1 MAFAICRP
9 RHPGSPIGPRTP
21 ASPAASNPNRG
32 RRLPL
37 AALPDSNWTSLVESE
52 VNFAVTAAP
61 RIDDY
66 PRRRSQKSVAAF
78 SDFECRFSGPGTP
91 KIPTG
96 LKLGLTGKRVNTE
109 RNLRRTV
116 LRNGLIVLTER
127 MDHLRSVA
135 MGVWIKSGS
144 RCEPA
149 ETNGI
154 SHFVEHMLFKGT
166 RSRSAQLIAR
176 EMDSIGGNLDA
187 FTGKETICFNVKS
200 LADHV
205 PIALDILSDLVLN
218 PVFAS
223 PDIERERGVILEEIK
238 IDEDNPDV
246 LVHELFTQSFWKGHP
261 LGKPILGTTETVG
274 RLAQNHLFDYHAGRF
289 HAGNMIFSAAGNLDH
304 DHFVDAVSGKFSAL
318 AGGEAPAEL
327 PAPAAS
333 ARIILRNKKALEQVQ
348 ICLGVPAPPITD
360 ENRYV
365 ALVLN
370 TVLGGGMSSRLFQTI
385 REERGMAYSIYSDLS
400 PYRDTGT
407 LCVYAGTAASK
418 ALEVVDLIL
427 AEFRNLKEVELPED
441 ELTRAKDQ
449 LKGNILLGL
458 ESSNSRMANLA
469 RQEMYFR
476 QFFTVDEVIA
486 RIDQVDAA
494 QVQAMAHR
502 LFDPA
507 RIAVTLLGRLDG
519 VKLNRTRLE
528 C

>member
-1 MAFAICRP
+1 MP
-9 RHPGSPIGPRTP
+9 M
-21 ASPAASNPNRG
+21 N
-32 RRLPL
+32 
-37 AALPDSNWTSLVESE
+37 V
-52 VNFAVTAAP
+52 
-61 RIDDY
+61 
-66 PRRRSQKSVAAF
+66 
-78 SDFECRFSGPGTP
+78 
-91 KIPTG
+91 
-96 LKLGLTGKRVNTE
+96 E

-116 LRNGLIVLTER
+116 LPSGLIVLTER

-144 RCEPA
+144 RCETP
-149 ETNGI
+149 EMNGI

-166 RSRSAQLIAR
+166 KSRSAQRIAR

-187 FTGKETICFNVKS
+187 FTSKETICFNVKS

-205 PIALDILSDLVLN
+205 PIALDILTDMVLH
-218 PVFAS
+218 PTFAP

-274 RLAQNHLFDYHAGRF
+274 RLGQDQLFAYHGDRF
-289 HAGNMIFSAAGNLDH
+289 HGGNMVFSAAGNLDH
-304 DHFVDAVSGKFSAL
+304 DLFTAAVAEKFSAL
-318 AGGEAPAEL
+318 DGGNAPNEL
-327 PAPAAS
+327 SAPDPT
-333 ARIILRNKKALEQVQ
+333 ARILLRNKKGLEQVQ

-360 ENRYV
+360 ENRY
-365 ALVLN
+365 ATLILN

-385 REERGMAYSIYSDLS
+385 REERGLAYSVYSDLA
-400 PYRDTGT
+400 PYRDTGN
-407 LCVYAGTAASK
+407 LCVYAGTSAGK
-418 ALEVVDLIL
+418 ALEVIDLIL
-427 AEFRNLKEVELPED
+427 TEFRNLKETPISNE

-469 RQEMYFR
+469 RQEMYFH
-476 QFFTVDEVIA
+476 QFFSAEEVIA
-486 RIDQVDAA
+486 RIDEVDAG
-494 QVQAMAHR
+494 QVQAMAQR
-502 LFDPA
+502 LFNPE

-519 VKLNRTRLE
+519 VKLTRARLA